1 MPDMPIKSGS
11 FQFLEMPEA
20 ELPSTVAEGLREAT
34 EGSGVK
40 YEPLLYVGVQLLD
53 YGMNHTLI
61 CVKTPASGVPEKSLA
76 KVVLRADSP
85 GGVPNQMVS
94 CDAIQCGEEI

>member
-34 EGSGVK
+34 EGSGAR
-40 YEPLLYVGVQLLD
+40 YEPVLYVGVQLHD

-61 CVKTPASGVPEKSLA
+61 CVKTTASGTCEKSLA

-85 GGVPNQMVS
+85 GGVPSQMVS